1 MHFNDKKQ
9 LAVYFLWQKVGI
21 LESSTLFSHFA
32 VFHFLVHHKTKH
44 FVDFLAF
51 NSGFL
56 KKWLILY
63 LTVPEPSLWV
73 IWGSLTNFCPI
84 SSAVWPFI
92 GYKTDT
98 PTNRGPN
105 LIIFRGRWV
114 AYYRI
119 KFKSQIQIHPYSLTL
134 NRQHR

>member
-1 MHFNDKKQ
+1 MHFNDKRQ

-21 LESSTLFSHFA
+21 LESSTLFSHLA
-32 VFHFLVHHKTKH
+32 VFHFLVDHKTKH

-73 IWGSLTNFCPI
+73 IWGSLTNVCPI
-84 SSAVWPFI
+84 ISAVWPFI
-92 GYKTDT
+92 GYK
-98 PTNRGPN
+98 N
-105 LIIFRGRWV
+105 
-114 AYYRI
+114 
-119 KFKSQIQIHPYSLTL
+119 FKSRWIAYHPFKSKSLIQIRPYSLTL
-134 NRQHR
+134 NRWFKFEPAV